1 MSIFNFLCSNIKIR
15 KSALTAEESAN
26 KNKKIQSKECL
37 QDEDFL
43 IFLEKTQMSNDAIN
57 QETDASRA
65 NDIYFNCKKLIFS
78 LIFF

>member
-26 KNKKIQSKECL
+26 KNKKIQAKEWL

-43 IFLEKTQMSNDAIN
+43 ILLEKTQMSNDAIN
-57 QETDASRA
+57 
-65 NDIYFNCKKLIFS
+65 
-78 LIFF
+78 